1 MVLEGTQDKSN
12 TFSYKLSIIK
22 YTCNWNQFTDFG
34 NRFLGMSVS
43 FLKNTCKKPF
53 STSLFQVPVQTIFPT
68 NPVYSEIDISYQPVI
83 CFLNLFSVIQM
94 FILSSESYILC
105 ITYLWFTI
113 FDYYQHKY
121 VFTWLRKK
129 MLNMECRI
137 MIRIKI
143 AYSLSIF

>member
-1 MVLEGTQDKSN
+1 MVLEGTKDKSN

-22 YTCNWNQFTDFG
+22 KLKKIH
-34 NRFLGMSVS
+34 RFLQSFSGYVS
-43 FLKNTCKKPF
+43 KFFKKYCKKPF

-94 FILSSESYILC
+94 FILSSESYFLC
-105 ITYLWFTI
+105 INYLWFTI
-113 FDYYQHKY
+113 FDYYQHKH

-137 MIRIKI
+137 KIRIKI
-143 AYSLSIF
+143 AYS